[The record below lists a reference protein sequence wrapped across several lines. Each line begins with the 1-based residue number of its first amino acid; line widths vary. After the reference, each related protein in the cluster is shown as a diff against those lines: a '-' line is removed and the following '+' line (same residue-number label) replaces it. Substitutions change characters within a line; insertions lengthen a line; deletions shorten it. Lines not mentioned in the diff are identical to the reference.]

1 MIIDELDAKLHPKLL
16 RYVISLFKN
25 RKVNRNGA
33 QLLFT
38 THDMATMKN
47 TVFRR
52 DEIWF
57 AASDGYGT
65 AKDVPTSTG
74 KCKLLVDISCANS
87 ISGVV
92 VSPSLFCYNGN
103 HKITVLSA
111 DT

>member
-1 MIIDELDAKLHPKLL
+1 MDGNEPETSKEKRPEQIMDESKAGAPQ
-16 RYVISLFKN
+16 KN
-25 RKVNRNGA
+25 PARIVEH
-33 QLLFT
+33 FP
-38 THDMATMKN
+38 D
-47 TVFRR
+47 
-52 DEIWF
+52 W
-57 AASDGYGT
+57 GYGT